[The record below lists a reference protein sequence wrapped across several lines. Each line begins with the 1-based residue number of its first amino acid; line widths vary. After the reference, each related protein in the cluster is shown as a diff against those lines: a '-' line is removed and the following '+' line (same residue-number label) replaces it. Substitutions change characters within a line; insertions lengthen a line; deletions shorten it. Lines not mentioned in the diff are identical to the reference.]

1 MFKKVVLG
9 VYVILLNW
17 FALKRGFRSL
27 VMLPELA
34 FTLIYKN
41 RILRDMLAH
50 YPLIPRKAP
59 PVLDLASSPPYNASP
74 L

>member
-17 FALKRGFRSL
+17 FALKRGFGSL
-27 VMLPELA
+27 VIVPELA

-41 RILRDMLAH
+41 RILREMLAH
-50 YPLIPRKAP
+50 FL
-59 PVLDLASSPPYNASP
+59 
-74 L
+74 